1 MSSKGIFGIIDRYRD
16 EAFRLLGRLIEVD
29 SVNPP
34 GNEHNVAQVLSEE
47 FEELGLKSSSYEKAK
62 GRTNISCSIGEKN
75 RPVFAI
81 VCHSDTVPAGDGWT
95 FPPFK
100 ATLKDGRVYGRGAA
114 DDKGPLVSAVLA
126 LKALKETKAKLK
138 GKLMIIAAAD
148 EEKGST
154 YGVDY
159 LLKVVGLR
167 PDFAMVA
174 EQTLS
179 ESLEIAE
186 KGTLWLK
193 LRCRGVQA
201 HGSMPNLGVNAIQK
215 LSKVLSAIGEFKM
228 SYSPHPLLSGPTINI
243 GTIKG
248 GIAPNV
254 VAGEAEAIL
263 DIRYLPSQTPE
274 GIMKELNAFI
284 ESLRKQDPKIDV
296 VVEKVSSQ
304 IPTEVSS
311 DNGFVKVVSGAV
323 RSVLGKEPKLIGIG
337 GATVAKSY
345 LSYGI
350 PALMYGPGDEKI
362 DHVANEY
369 IELDQVITAAKVMA
383 LSALD
388 LLN

>member
-1 MSSKGIFGIIDRYRD
+1 MSTKELFEIIDGYRD
-16 EAFRLLGRLIEVD
+16 EAFRLLGRLIEAD

-47 FEELGLKSSSYEKAK
+47 FEELGLKFLSHEKAK
-62 GRTNISCSIGEKN
+62 GRTNIACSIGEKE

-100 ATLKDGRVYGRGAA
+100 ATLKGGRVYGRGAA
-114 DDKGPLVSAVLA
+114 DDKGPLVSAILA
-126 LKALKETKAKLK
+126 LKALKETKTKLK
-138 GKLMIIAAAD
+138 GKLMIVAAAD

-154 YGVDY
+154 YGVNY
-159 LLKVVGLR
+159 LLKEVGLK

-193 LRCRGVQA
+193 LTCRGIQA
-201 HGSMPNLGVNAIQK
+201 HAMMPQLGVNAIQK
-215 LSKVLSAIGEFKM
+215 LSKVLSSIDKFKM
-228 SYSPHPLLSGPTINI
+228 SYSPHPLLSGPTVNV

-263 DIRYLPSQTPE
+263 DIRYVPSQTPE
-274 GIMKELNAFI
+274 GIMKELHTFI
-284 ESLRKQDPKIDV
+284 ESLRKHDPKIDV
-296 VVEKVSSQ
+296 VIEKVSSQ
-304 IPTEVSS
+304 IPTEVSPDS
-311 DNGFVKVVSGAV
+311 DFVKLVSGAV
-323 RSVLGKEPKLIGIG
+323 RSVLGKEPKLVGIG

-345 LSYGI
+345 LSHGI
-350 PALMYGPGDEKI
+350 PAVMYGPGDERI
-362 DHVANEY
+362 DHIANEY

-383 LSALD
+383 LSALG
-388 LLN
+388 LLK